1 MICILKAFMVAVWNF
16 ELYMLPVALLL
27 VFVKN
32 LVIVHVTGNL
42 LKEKEVDVSQPVT
55 GSRYVL
61 INLASSASFIFKKKL
76 IKCVPCVYM
85 DSF

>member
-1 MICILKAFMVAVWNF
+1 MQIFLVAVWNF

-42 LKEKEVDVSQPVT
+42 LKEKEVDVSQR
-55 GSRYVL
+55 SQW
-61 INLASSASFIFKKKL
+61 LASCVDAFNWQCVFNKKFIES
-76 IKCVPCVYM
+76 V
-85 DSF
+85 

>member
-1 MICILKAFMVAVWNF
+1 MLRRKRCLQIFLVAVWNF

-42 LKEKEVDVSQPVT
+42 LKEKEVEE
-55 GSRYVL
+55 
-61 INLASSASFIFKKKL
+61 
-76 IKCVPCVYM
+76 
-85 DSF
+85 